1 MAKTPA
7 TSRARYEGP
16 ANLNGKVAVVTGG
29 SQGLGEAISRL
40 FAERGVGRFG
50 DLRPQRG

>member
-7 TSRARYEGP
+7 TSRAPYEGP

-29 SQGLGEAISRL
+29 SQGLGEAICAAVRR
-40 FAERGVGRFG
+40 ARR
-50 DLRPQRG
+50 RQAW